1 MALSNTE
8 RQRLSREKAALRGSK
23 SLSIGT
29 IPIKYHKRFKE
40 LATLAK
46 EGLLDEDITKLEKIT
61 PGFEGELKGALR
73 VSEHHLKDAN
83 ERLER
88 LSIKTK
94 ENAQEALKASDKAI
108 EKLTRMNNEL
118 KTELNI
124 FKKMLWRFYWRG

>member
-1 MALSNTE
+1 
-8 RQRLSREKAALRGSK
+8 
-23 SLSIGT
+23 
-29 IPIKYHKRFKE
+29 
-40 LATLAK
+40 
-46 EGLLDEDITKLEKIT
+46 
-61 PGFEGELKGALR
+61 LKGALR